1 MKLQRVLSV
10 LMGIA
15 LLVTAFGCF
24 TTPAEIAPRPNIEAP
39 VEARLTQERAVDA
52 TVAGKLRE
60 EMASQFT
67 KDPQLTHVPLPTHT
81 PEPTSTF
88 VPIAPSN
95 PTSSPSSTLLPI
107 SVSPELLECVQTALG
122 DDQYNAIISGQE
134 DVIPQLLGI
143 VMPCLKQYP
152 QETKAI
158 MDMFGLDM
166 GAVMESGSHTPSAT
180 AQPKP

>member
-1 MKLQRVLSV
+1 M
-10 LMGIA
+10 
-15 LLVTAFGCF
+15 
-24 TTPAEIAPRPNIEAP
+24 
-39 VEARLTQERAVDA
+39 
-52 TVAGKLRE
+52 
-60 EMASQFT
+60 
-67 KDPQLTHVPLPTHT
+67 
-81 PEPTSTF
+81 
-88 VPIAPSN
+88 
-95 PTSSPSSTLLPI
+95 
-107 SVSPELLECVQTALG
+107 SPELLECVQTALG